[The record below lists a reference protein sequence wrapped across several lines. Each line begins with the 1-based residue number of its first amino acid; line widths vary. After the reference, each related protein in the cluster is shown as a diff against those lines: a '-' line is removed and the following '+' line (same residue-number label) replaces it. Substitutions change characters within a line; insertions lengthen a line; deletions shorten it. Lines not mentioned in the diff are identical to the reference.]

1 MKIEI
6 WSDIACPFCIIG
18 KRQLEAALEQYPQRD
33 QVEIT
38 WHSFEL
44 DPQAKLDFG
53 MDIHDVLANKYGM
66 SRQDAIDSS
75 DRLTMQAKSLG
86 VEFNFEK
93 LIPTN
98 TFNAHRFLHFATSLG
113 MGNMAHELIF
123 KAYFTDGKKISDLD
137 TLISIGKK
145 LGIEEDKIKALFNGD
160 EYSYEVR
167 QDEQE
172 AQNIGV
178 KGVPFFLIDRK
189 YAVSGAQGTPAF
201 LEALTKIG
209 AESSALN
216 ITSEGAAC
224 STDNPNC

>member
-33 QVEIT
+33 EVEIT

-44 DPQAKLDFG
+44 DPNAKLDFG
-53 MDIHDVLANKYGM
+53 MDIFDVLSNKYGM
-66 SRQDAIDSS
+66 SREQAIDNN
-75 DRLTMQAKSLG
+75 DRLSMQAKSLG
-86 VEFNFEK
+86 LEFNMDK

-98 TFNAHRFLHFATSLG
+98 TFNAHRFVHLATSLR
-113 MGNMAHELIF
+113 MGNKAHELLF
-123 KAYFTDGKKISDLD
+123 KAYFTDGKKISDVN
-137 TLISIGKK
+137 TLVSIGKEI
-145 LGIEEDKIKALFNGD
+145 GIEEDKVVALFNGD
-160 EYSYEVR
+160 AFAYEVR

-178 KGVPFFLIDRK
+178 KGVPFFLMDRK
-189 YAVSGAQGTPAF
+189 YAVSGAQGIPAF

-209 AESSALN
+209 SESSVESTA
-216 ITSEGAAC
+216 SEGATC
-224 STDNPNC
+224 STDNPTC